1 MTLEDVSVLL
11 VDDNTDHRATLASYL
26 ESFGARVY
34 AFGSSEALTSWRQV
48 MPEVVV
54 ADLVLDTGMT
64 LIRELRLQ
72 GCRAPA
78 IAVAGYSNE
87 RTRAFAAACGFNA
100 HLEKPVAPALLL
112 TTITGVLPPRSPQA
126 G

>member
-11 VDDNTDHRATLASYL
+11 VDDDTDHRTTLASCL

-34 AFGSSEALTSWRQV
+34 AFGSSEALRNWREV
-48 MPEVVV
+48 MPEVVI

-72 GCRAPA
+72 GCLAPA
-78 IAVAGYSNE
+78 IAVAGYGGD
-87 RTRAFAAACGFNA
+87 RTRAFAAACGFIA
-100 HLEKPVAPALLL
+100 HLEKPVPPALLL
-112 TTITGVLPPRSPQA
+112 TTITGVLPPQRSRA